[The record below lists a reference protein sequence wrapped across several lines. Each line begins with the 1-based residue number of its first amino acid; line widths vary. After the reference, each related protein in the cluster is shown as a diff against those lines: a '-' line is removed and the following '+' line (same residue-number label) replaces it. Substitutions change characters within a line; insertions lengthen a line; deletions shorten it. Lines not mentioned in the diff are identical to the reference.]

1 MIYIFDDRAQRRK
14 DNEEKLIVFSGSI
27 VFATVNIIPG
37 KHVEECIF
45 DSMENPEC
53 IIFHKSFVFEDKS
66 ITFESIRHLFTSRGV
81 PVVIFSGG
89 TEGVN
94 KGREEININ
103 ADRMYRN
110 LPYFLKDYQAHGVI
124 NIDILLWGKS
134 YKLNALLQFQN
145 ELAREY
151 IIDRNLEDAIENI
164 ERVKRTIRQKLLKI
178 DKKMSDAILEALDK
192 NLQMTWGDLTEL
204 IDNKII
210 SIQ

>member
-14 DNEEKLIVFSGSI
+14 DNEEKLTVFSGSI

-37 KHVEECIF
+37 KPVEECIF
-45 DSMENPEC
+45 DSMEKPEC
-53 IIFHKSFVFEDKS
+53 IIFHKSFVFEDKNV
-66 ITFESIRHLFTSRGV
+66 TFESIRQLFTSLGV
-81 PVVIFSGG
+81 PIVIFSGG

-103 ADRMYRN
+103 ADLMYLN
-110 LPYFLKDYQAHGVI
+110 LPYFLKDYQKHGVI

-134 YKLNALLQFQN
+134 FKLNALLQFQN

-164 ERVKRTIRQKLLKI
+164 ERIKRTIRQKLLKI
-178 DKKMSDAILEALDK
+178 DKEMSDAILETLDK
-192 NLQMTWGDLTEL
+192 NPQMTWGDLNEL